1 MANRYNDQDYDRD
14 ERSRTEQRGQSGSG
28 RENTQGGSTDYNR
41 EQTGYRGASDN
52 RETGGVN
59 QGFGGTGFQSGY
71 FGSDFGRGYD
81 QQDRDFDDFA
91 SSSRPGSTLT
101 GDFGRNTGSNRSDNQ
116 LYGNDR
122 DARYAD
128 RSGDTGGYGERTEEF
143 RNLANN
149 RQDHDYGYSGGG
161 GSYARSN
168 NRDAQDREHGGS
180 SRYYGDQTGST
191 SYNNQGQQPQRNRNE
206 QRSRDEQRNR
216 GNQDARGQQGSYG
229 QSSGYAGTSESGFDY
244 SRSGQNRFPSQ
255 ANNENEERGFWEK
268 TTDAVASL
276 FGDDEARERR
286 ERDARES
293 DYSRYQNPGQQYN
306 QGSGQNFGQTQNSQ
320 EQRVRRGPKSYR
332 RSDERIKEDI
342 NDRLSDQYH
351 LDATDIEVEVSNGE
365 VILTGL
371 VDSRADKRKA
381 EDIAEHVLGVTH
393 LENRLRIKGQ
403 NYSSQSSGQNQSSA
417 QNQAGFSSANTAN
430 TVDTSSSGTFG
441 SREDLAA
448 NYSNQNLSETS
459 PIAKTELGDLTGSS
473 GSITDT
479 TDQSGGTNAG
489 VSSGTA
495 GAVVGS
501 NPGTGAAGT
510 ATDSSSSDT
519 GDDAS
524 NDFSERGVDRLSQ
537 PTSSKSDKSK

>member
-14 ERSRTEQRGQSGSG
+14 ERNRTEQRGQSGSG

-41 EQTGYRGASDN
+41 EPSTDYRGASDN
-52 RETGGVN
+52 RN
-59 QGFGGTGFQSGY
+59 TGFRSGY
-71 FGSDFGRGYD
+71 FGSNFGRGYD

-101 GDFGRNTGSNRSDNQ
+101 GDLGRSTGSNRGENQ

-143 RNLANN
+143 RNQANN
-149 RQDHDYGYSGGG
+149 RQEHDYGYSGGG

-168 NRDAQDREHGGS
+168 DRDAGDREHGGS
-180 SRYYGDQTGST
+180 SRYYGNQSGST
-191 SYNNQGQQPQRNRNE
+191 GYNNQGQPPPE
-206 QRSRDEQRNR
+206 RSRDEQRSRDDRYNR
-216 GNQDARGQQGSYG
+216 GSQDARGQQSSYG

-276 FGDDEARERR
+276 FGDDEAKERR

-293 DYSRYQNPGQQYN
+293 DYSRYQNPQQN
-306 QGSGQNFGQTQNSQ
+306 LGQTSSSQ
-320 EQRVRRGPKSYR
+320 EQQRIRRGPKSYR

-351 LDATDIEVEVSNGE
+351 LDATDIEVEVANGE

-403 NYSSQSSGQNQSSA
+403 NYAAQPSSQNQSSEL
-417 QNQAGFSSANTAN
+417 NQAGFSSAN

-459 PIAKTELGDLTGSS
+459 PIAKTDLGDLTGST

-489 VSSGTA
+489 VSSSTA

-510 ATDSSSSDT
+510 ATIDSSTNTADN
-519 GDDAS
+519 AS

-537 PTSSKSDKSK
+537 PISGKSDKSK